1 MRQERYKAI
10 LYSSDAKK
18 IRDVV
23 VPYMTDARMYKTK
36 FCKTVKA
43 EENDLVIKVDHHE
56 SNELLQIKNGDTLL
70 LADKGALKS
79 GKTLQMI
86 VKKGD
91 TATVEFPVKPQAMT
105 MTGSIH
111 AHRNSDDFKI
121 ENSTWSLIQET
132 AQSAPI
138 KIEARHESIMI

>member
-1 MRQERYKAI
+1 MQLGFEQSESLKKALNIFKLVEEGTKFSTFMRQERYKAI

-56 SNELLQIKNGDTLL
+56 SNELLQIKNGDTML

-91 TATVEFPVKPQAMT
+91 TATVEFPVKP
-105 MTGSIH
+105 
-111 AHRNSDDFKI
+111 
-121 ENSTWSLIQET
+121 
-132 AQSAPI
+132 
-138 KIEARHESIMI
+138 